1 MGVTG
6 LPSCLSESLSC
17 VNSRWLDEGTFVG
30 VAELFELELA
40 EWFELEKSRQ
50 CTNGNNDAQ
59 V

>member
-1 MGVTG
+1 
-6 LPSCLSESLSC
+6 
-17 VNSRWLDEGTFVG
+17 LDEGTFVG